1 MILLLN
7 WSSIVFIRIYG
18 RTRRSAVVLFAL
30 GSISR
35 ANLNTSAGSLAIQ
48 KVNMRLYNAYCSLW
62 RVRGGGAPAHGSRA
76 VQRAPITRVPRACVG
91 AESQWILFIH
101 NYLRIKSCFTFFR
114 RPNLFS
120 YLPILTRVLLRFIQ
134 SQVARTTCLTSFFI
148 DAVQTLD
155 DRGRGRVFISFT
167 FWFSGPSDSLINSQ
181 IMRLNVSSP
190 HLDWFR
196 FFLFGFIC
204 VNAAA
209 GSYRRGRDRIGTGY
223 RNGPS
228 FLLI

>member
-1 MILLLN
+1 
-7 WSSIVFIRIYG
+7 
-18 RTRRSAVVLFAL
+18 
-30 GSISR
+30 
-35 ANLNTSAGSLAIQ
+35 
-48 KVNMRLYNAYCSLW
+48 MRLYNVYCSLR

-76 VQRAPITRVPRACVG
+76 GGRARADNARTASVRG
-91 AESQWILFIH
+91 RGISMDPLHSQH
-101 NYLRIKSCFTFFR
+101 YLRIKSCFTFFR

-196 FFLFGFIC
+196 FFLFRFIC

-209 GSYRRGRDRIGTGY
+209 GSHRRRCDRIGTAIEMD
-223 RNGPS
+223 
-228 FLLI
+228 LLFC

>member
-1 MILLLN
+1 MC
-7 WSSIVFIRIYG
+7 IVRCG
-18 RTRRSAVVLFAL
+18 GCVVVA
-30 GSISR
+30 
-35 ANLNTSAGSLAIQ
+35 
-48 KVNMRLYNAYCSLW
+48 
-62 RVRGGGAPAHGSRA
+62 APAHGSWA
-76 VQRAPITRVPRACVG
+76 VQRAPITRAPRECVG
-91 AESQWILFIH
+91 AGSQWILFIH
-101 NYLRIKSCFTFFR
+101 NTTSALKAALFFR

-120 YLPILTRVLLRFIQ
+120 YLSILTWVLLRFIQ
-134 SQVARTTCLTSFFI
+134 SQVARTTSLTSFFI

-196 FFLFGFIC
+196 FFLFRFIC

-209 GSYRRGRDRIGTGY
+209 GSHRRRRDRIGTAIEMD
-223 RNGPS
+223 
-228 FLLI
+228 LLFC